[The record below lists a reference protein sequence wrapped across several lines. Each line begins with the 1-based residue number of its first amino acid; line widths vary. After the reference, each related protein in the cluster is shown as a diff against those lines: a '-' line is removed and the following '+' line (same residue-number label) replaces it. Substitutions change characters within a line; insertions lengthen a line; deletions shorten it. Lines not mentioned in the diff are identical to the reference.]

1 MNTDMSKKKTLCYA
15 VTVAI
20 ILATVFACCAS
31 AFVLSD
37 RVYAFNN
44 GNMTNDASVTIKE
57 LLLNDYDT
65 AKQDSKIFNGVELM
79 KLVDAMRSA
88 EEASTKVADLSAK
101 DADAIR
107 NANDGKDVLV
117 TIDNMIWTV
126 TDLRK
131 LSDGRVI
138 ATMWLATSAQTCN
151 WNLWDAPT
159 PTDEF
164 PSNMYSSSY
173 IRATALNSGMCGYV
187 DTQGATTLTPVEQSD
202 THAYAKFT
210 MDTVM
215 TDAEH
220 ADRNLSLTDY
230 IVRPIEVEYQKTE
243 TIHNA
248 APSYYT
254 CPNEAWGTPNPE
266 AYYNSDF
273 NYGGKS
279 YYGQWAEDYLWLPSI
294 AETGY
299 RGLAGIW
306 NLSDN
311 QRSNGIGSWLRSG
324 SYKNANY
331 VNYLDTSGNI
341 ASKVASYDRY
351 AVRPAF
357 HLDLTKAVA
366 DATESMTAPTINA
379 ADKSK
384 EYNGDVQTIA
394 LKDFDSAKMTAK
406 ITGKDPSGNA
416 IADTDIVFDAAK
428 GEVKVNF
435 AGTYTVEISLSKPDD
450 GFWSDATGGND
461 KRTLTFTIAQK
472 QLTLELT
479 NTVPGQKWEW
489 TIGGNYNAVLTAKGI
504 AANDTVQLTA
514 TYTADQAG
522 GASKSVA
529 AVQTGTQTVAT
540 IVLSEIPVGT
550 YKLTAALDKSAADN
564 DNLNYT
570 IAKSAS
576 NVGLPKAFTVQSK
589 KIDTSKITWQYTAL
603 GPSGN
608 PIPNGANQADIAVGK
623 QIAYQLFGTLDSHGA
638 VTNKLEIKRS
648 TLPKDDAGNLL
659 VEIDN
664 LTSSFNGTT
673 YTDGYSNQSGSTVAH
688 YTTKVLLKIV
698 HDDYLFD
705 NNKKQIELSI
715 DWEIVKGKF
724 DLSGVK
730 WKYKY
735 TTPTGTVSNFYDPE
749 TTKLE
754 YNDGSVIKVE
764 IDPTTLPLGLSA
776 PGGIFDYQNASGIEV
791 KTYAATV
798 AGDTLDYDDACFE
811 QPADL
816 VLNWEILGKGIA
828 VKWKPVQ
835 SGTYYLKEL
844 NCDPKYTI
852 GDSKIVHYKY
862 FAPDGSLLGIDEA
875 GRQAIAD
882 KVIADNIGPEN
893 PQTFTIQAYLD
904 GNNSGNYR
912 LLADPAR
919 TTVSIG
925 NDPYTAVEAQV
936 PETATYDGNAHYTQ
950 DEVTIGGAPIGANG
964 YTITYYAGTDV
975 TDMSKNTK
983 LDGAPTDAGK
993 YVIAIEMTD
1002 ESYLLDKSVFAVEIL
1017 PKQIA
1022 VPTVKAVSFTG
1033 AEYDLLDLMSGY
1045 DAALMT
1051 TDLVTTATA
1060 AGTYRAMLTLNS
1072 ANYVWATADG
1082 STGSQEYAL
1091 EWSIAKAQ
1099 LTEIWNKD
1107 GDGKP
1112 ILSISSK
1119 YADYVQIVYEYCD
1132 ADGNVVAESD
1142 LVAGQTY
1149 KVVAKLSAASAENF
1163 EFVDVNGD
1171 VTTTPSESA
1180 PKQFVYGSDPNN
1192 PNGSGNNGGIGG
1204 AISEADMN
1212 WFKTVFAIIAG
1223 GIVTMTVL
1231 LFAIWLCV
1239 MGIRRMRKTKGA

>member
-1 MNTDMSKKKTLCYA
+1 MSLCSS
-15 VTVAI
+15 I
-20 ILATVFACCAS
+20 QK
-31 AFVLSD
+31 
-37 RVYAFNN
+37 RW
-44 GNMTNDASVTIKE
+44 VTIALILLIVAACFVVLGTDRESAYAAGASGSSSGIGE
-57 LLLNDYDT
+57 LLLPDYDT
-65 AKQDSKIFNGVELM
+65 AASGKKVFDGEQFWR
-79 KLVDAMRSA
+79 LVDALCSKTEDKSNIA
-88 EEASTKVADLSAK
+88 GLSAK
-101 DADAIR
+101 DAQAIR
-107 NANDGKDVLV
+107 TANGGDDVVV
-117 TIDNMIWTV
+117 TIDGKQWMV

-131 LSDGRVI
+131 ADNGHVI
-138 ATMWLATSAQTCN
+138 ATMWLATSAQTSS
-151 WNLWDAPT
+151 WNKWAENT
-159 PTDEF
+159 PTYDY
-164 PSNMYSSSY
+164 PSNMYSTSY
-173 IRATALNSGMCGYV
+173 IRASALNSGGCGYV
-187 DTQGATTLTPVEQSD
+187 ATKGATTLTTIAQSA
-202 THAYAKFT
+202 THEYAKFT
-210 MDTVM
+210 MAAVQDGS
-215 TDAEH
+215 
-220 ADRNLSLTDY
+220 RQLSLTKY
-230 IVRPIEVEYQKTE
+230 IVQPKNVAYQSSE
-243 TIHNA
+243 TMRTYDKNW
-248 APSYYT
+248 YT
-254 CPNEAWGTPNPE
+254 CPNEAWGTPDSVR
-266 AYYNSDF
+266 YNNANM
-273 NYGGKS
+273 NYSSKTH
-279 YYGQWAEDYLWLPSI
+279 YAQWSSDYLWLPSL

-299 RGLAGIW
+299 SGITGIW
-306 NLSDN
+306 NLSDS
-311 QRSNGIGSWLRSG
+311 QRGNATNSWLRTGDSVNADSVYYLNASG
-324 SYKNANY
+324 GANFK
-331 VNYLDTSGNI
+331 DT
-341 ASKVASYDRY
+341 ATAY

-357 HLDLTKAVA
+357 HLDLTQAA
-366 DATESMTAPTINA
+366 TDATQPIDLPTTGDNPTDRSKAYNA
-379 ADKSK
+379 AD
-384 EYNGDVQTIA
+384 QTFT
-394 LKDFDSAKMTAK
+394 LQDFDASKMQATVA
-406 ITGKDPSGNA
+406 GKDPNGVA
-416 IADTDIVFDAAK
+416 IDAASCSFDATTGQIHAK
-428 GEVKVNF
+428 F
-435 AGTYTVEISLSKPDD
+435 AGTYTVEFTLKDADNTFWWDD
-450 GFWSDATGGND
+450 TAGTDP
-461 KRTLTFTIAQK
+461 RTLTVTITPK
-472 QLTLELT
+472 QLTLALS
-479 NTVPGQKWEW
+479 NDVPDGKWEW
-489 TIGGNYNAVLTAKGI
+489 TLGGAYKATLTASDIETG
-504 AANDTVQLTA
+504 DTIGLHA
-514 TYTADQAG
+514 FYTADTG
-522 GASKSVA
+522 GATQDIVA
-529 AVQTGTQTVAT
+529 TQTGTQTVAE
-540 IVLSEIPVGT
+540 IDLSVIPIGA
-550 YKLTAALDKSAADN
+550 YKLTAALDNSVGESINYSIQNGLNAA
-564 DNLNYT
+564 
-570 IAKSAS
+570 
-576 NVGLPKAFTVQSK
+576 GMPRAFAVLSK
-589 KIDTSKITWQYTAL
+589 KVDTSDIAWQYTAL
-603 GPSGN
+603 GSSGN
-608 PIPNGANQADIAVGK
+608 PIPGGANQADIANGARIVF
-623 QIAYQLFGTLDSHGA
+623 AYFGTRDSYGA
-638 VTNKLEIKRS
+638 VTNKPEIKRD
-648 TLPKDDAGNLL
+648 TLPKDGEGNLL

-664 LTSSFNGTT
+664 VTSSFNGTT
-673 YTDGYSNQSGSTVAH
+673 YADGYSNQSGSAVAH

-698 HDDYLFD
+698 HDDYLFAND
-705 NNKKQIELSI
+705 QKQYELSLN
-715 DWEIVKGKF
+715 WEIVKGEF
-724 DLSGVK
+724 DLSNVQ

-735 TTPTGTVSNFYDPE
+735 TTSTGTVSNVYDPD

-893 PQTFTIQAYLD
+893 PQTFTIEAYLD

-950 DEVTIGGAPIGANG
+950 DEVKISGAPVGANG

-983 LDGAPTDAGK
+983 LDGAPKDAGK

-1017 PKQIA
+1017 PKQVA

-1051 TDLVTTATA
+1051 MDLVTTATA

-1082 STGSQEYAL
+1082 ATGSQEYAL

-1112 ILSISSK
+1112 TLSISSK

-1171 VTTTPSESA
+1171 VSTTPSQSGTQTFTFGNDAANPDA
-1180 PKQFVYGSDPNN
+1180 P
-1192 PNGSGNNGGIGG
+1192 GNNGNATLGG
-1204 AISEADMN
+1204 VSEP
-1212 WFKTVFAIIAG
+1212 WFKIVMIAMLG
-1223 GIVTMTVL
+1223 VMVMIMLL
-1231 LFAIWLCV
+1231 LFMIWIAV
-1239 MGIRRMRKTKGA
+1239 IGIRNLRKDRKRGA

>member
-1 MNTDMSKKKTLCYA
+1 MKINISNKQTLRF
-15 VTVAI
+15 AI
-20 ILATVFACCAS
+20 TLGIVLLLAAGCCAAIFAQSNAVFAVDDTS
-31 AFVLSD
+31 KGTVEID
-37 RVYAFNN
+37 
-44 GNMTNDASVTIKE
+44 E
-57 LLLNDYDT
+57 LLLKSTYDT
-65 AKQDSKIFNGVELM
+65 SK
-79 KLVDAMRSA
+79 
-88 EEASTKVADLSAK
+88 
-101 DADAIR
+101 ADAPVFSGKRFEDLI
-107 NANDGKDVLV
+107 NALRSDAERQTPINALSDKNAAALRTINGGKDIVV
-117 TIDNMIWTV
+117 TIDDMQWTV

-138 ATMWLATSAQTCN
+138 ATMWLMSSSDTSR
-151 WNLWDAPT
+151 WNAWSSNT
-159 PTDEF
+159 PSAKY

-173 IRATALNSGMCGYV
+173 IRASALNSGGCGYV
-187 DTQGATTLTPVEQSD
+187 ATNGATSLTTLAQD
-202 THAYAKFT
+202 ATHRYAKFT
-210 MDTVM
+210 MNSVVDGT
-215 TDAEH
+215 
-220 ADRNLSLTDY
+220 RNLSLTDF
-230 IVRPIEVEYQKTE
+230 IVRPKDVEYQRTE
-243 TIHNA
+243 SIRTFLNGW
-248 APSYYT
+248 ST
-254 CPNEAWGTPNPE
+254 QPNDAWGTPLLPSY
-266 AYYNSDF
+266 ASSAM
-273 NYGGKS
+273 NYSSKS
-279 YYGQWAEDYLWLPSI
+279 YYDQWSTDCLWLPSLPE
-294 AETGY
+294 AGY
-299 RGLAGIW
+299 NGSLAGHW
-306 NLSDN
+306 GLSTQ
-311 QRSNGIGSWLRSG
+311 QRGNATGTWLRSG
-324 SYKNANY
+324 AYDIADKVLYLNA
-331 VNYLDTSGNI
+331 SGGYST
-341 ASKVASYDRY
+341 AFAGDDY

-357 HLDLTKAVA
+357 HLDLTAANNATDAIRVPSVA
-366 DATESMTAPTINA
+366 DA
-379 ADKSK
+379 DKTK
-384 EYNGDVQTIA
+384 EYNGETQTIA
-394 LKDFDSAKMTAK
+394 LQNFDSDKMSAVLS
-406 ITGKDPSGNA
+406 GVDPSGNP
-416 IADTDIVFDAAK
+416 IAESDVAFDAET
-428 GEVKVNF
+428 GEMQVKW
-435 AGTYTVEISLSKPDD
+435 AGTYTVEIAFSEPSVGVWADVI
-450 GFWSDATGGND
+450 GGNG
-461 KRTLTFTIAQK
+461 KRSVTFTIAPK
-472 QLTLELT
+472 ELTLDLI
-479 NTVPGQKWEW
+479 NNVPSQLWEW
-489 TIGGNYNAVLTAKGI
+489 SVGGDYDATLTASGI
-504 AANDTVQLTA
+504 VSGDTVGLTA
-514 TYTADQAG
+514 TYTDQAS

-529 AVQTGTQTVAT
+529 AELSDTQAVAT
-540 IVLSEIPVGT
+540 IRLSEIAVGS

-564 DNLNYT
+564 DNINYS
-570 IAKSAS
+570 IAKGMET
-576 NVGLPKAFTVQSK
+576 VGLPKSFTVLSK
-589 KIDTSKITWQYTAL
+589 KIDTSKIAWQYTEL

-608 PIPNGANQADIAVGK
+608 PITGGANQADIASGK
-623 QIAYQLFGTLDSHGA
+623 QIAYRLFGTLDSHGA

-673 YTDGYSNQSGSTVAH
+673 YTDGYSNQSGSAVAH

-698 HDDYLFD
+698 NDDYLFD

-724 DLSGVK
+724 DVSGVK

-735 TTPTGTVSNFYDPE
+735 TTPTGTVSNFYDPK

-893 PQTFTIQAYLD
+893 PQTFTIEAYLD

-950 DEVTIGGAPIGANG
+950 DEVKISGAPVGANG

-983 LDGAPTDAGK
+983 LDGAPKDAGK

-1017 PKQIA
+1017 PKQVA

-1051 TDLVTTATA
+1051 MDLVTTATA

-1082 STGSQEYAL
+1082 ATGSQEYAL

-1112 ILSISSK
+1112 TLSISSK

-1171 VTTTPSESA
+1171 VSTTPSQSGTQTFTFGNDAANPDA
-1180 PKQFVYGSDPNN
+1180 P
-1192 PNGSGNNGGIGG
+1192 GNNGNATLGG
-1204 AISEADMN
+1204 VSEP
-1212 WFKTVFAIIAG
+1212 WFKIVMIAMLG
-1223 GIVTMTVL
+1223 VMVMIMLL
-1231 LFAIWLCV
+1231 LFMIWIAV
-1239 MGIRRMRKTKGA
+1239 IGIRNLRKDRKRGA